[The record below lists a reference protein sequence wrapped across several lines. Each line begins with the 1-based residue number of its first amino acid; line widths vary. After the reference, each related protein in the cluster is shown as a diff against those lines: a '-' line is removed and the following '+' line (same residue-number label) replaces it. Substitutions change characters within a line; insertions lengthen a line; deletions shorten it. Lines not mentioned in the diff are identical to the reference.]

1 MRIFLVFSY
10 YHLAY
15 VSTRSRAVALIAA
28 VVLTSFT
35 HGYLGTYLGAVP
47 LVERGLLVRSAAL
60 PLAFMALAAA
70 IGQRHA
76 LAAVWLG
83 LTFLFHPV
91 TGINAF
97 GVCLVYGILSY
108 RTLAWQPFLL
118 AVLAVGGVIGGYVF
132 FMGGERHVPLFLDPQ
147 WRHIVDE
154 TVGGYV
160 FITPEIAA
168 KKFWATV
175 IPGLLAVLVTR
186 SPRLSAI
193 YYRFAVAAGLAV
205 VVHFLAADVAGFVP
219 LFHCC
224 PERASFALV
233 AISGIGLAA
242 MIHELW
248 RLGRRS
254 SRALAAALLAGLL
267 LQLHFLLIAIL
278 FTASLPM
285 LIGRE
290 GAGTIKRPS
299 LRTVGWGCGLLSLG
313 LLLVFGRAVV
323 RAVRANDLSHRL
335 VSVLLQ
341 TPDDGRLRLEGL
353 GDVRRLGISD
363 DDFVNT
369 QRWIKEHSQAGD
381 TILPP
386 RGTARGWQVFSE
398 RSYVGTGSLIYYT
411 NLSRELAL
419 RYDGFVKRVPSGANL
434 SWREMVQFGRREG
447 ATGSLSTSGAAG
459 AATAILRPGF
469 RPARIMSSKR
479 IVNHPVQPAIVHA
492 ADYAAPYG
500 GNFMASLAALAA
512 LGRQEGFRM
521 VTALPEEARGS
532 RGAPRWRR
540 AAKAFTS
547 CPIGHRRSNTR
558 ESSRRS
564 PPRKRRSS
572 SIPISRNTT
581 SPPGWRSGCCGCGDE
596 GCKSSGTP
604 IRTCPRQG
612 RGGG

>member
-108 RTLAWQPFLL
+108 RTLAWRPFLL

-381 TILPP
+381 TILPRAAP
-386 RGTARGWQVFSE
+386 LVAGRCSPSA
-398 RSYVGTGSLIYYT
+398 SYVGTGSLIYYT

-447 ATGSLSTSGAAG
+447 ADW
-459 AATAILRPGF
+459 
-469 RPARIMSSKR
+469 
-479 IVNHPVQPAIVHA
+479 IVV
-492 ADYAAPYG
+492 D
-500 GNFMASLAALAA
+500 
-512 LGRQEGFRM
+512 E
-521 VTALPEEARGS
+521 RGC
-532 RGAPRWRR
+532 RRRDGDPAPRFSAGPYHVFQANR
-540 AAKAFTS
+540 
-547 CPIGHRRSNTR
+547 
-558 ESSRRS
+558 
-564 PPRKRRSS
+564 
-572 SIPISRNTT
+572 
-581 SPPGWRSGCCGCGDE
+581 
-596 GCKSSGTP
+596 
-604 IRTCPRQG
+604 
-612 RGGG
+612 